1 MEKKIR
7 QLWNNKYIFFLHLF
21 VNAILIVFS
30 VTYYFSGDADM
41 VEKYIVSSAYAAI
54 CIILQLISFRG
65 KRHFL
70 AEQTVVGQIYYFL
83 QPAVALVLYY
93 MAFTKLEGTIF
104 LILMILYYF
113 ELFFYMAVGQK
124 ARRIALYIL
133 FLISYGVISVVMLV
147 FLIQDS
153 DSRVT
158 LSIGIREIATV
169 FCVLVL
175 LILVGEMLAVLWD
188 CFEEQILKQ
197 NRALE
202 DLNEVNES
210 LHEHQEK
217 INRVN
222 EKLGMQKIELQA
234 ANKKI
239 NRSHDEMSVQNEISS
254 AIASSV
260 EKEDMLKRVVNIM
273 QIRLDMDVVAIIL
286 EEDNSLL
293 VPGEEPQGRFV
304 ALSTVMGKSY
314 EKNLLDSVYETDLK
328 ELLLM
333 TKTYIQNTETDSVK
347 LFSKMTEEQ
356 ELPSMICLPIMN
368 QEERLGTLFVGKN
381 RNNAFMDSRAFY
393 ENIASQLSIGI
404 ANVRLYAKMNDMA
417 IRDGLTRIYNRR
429 YLTELLNE
437 YLTDAMARKVPVS
450 LALFDIDKF
459 KMVNDTYGHQ
469 CGDEVIRY
477 VATLLNKG
485 AIVNGGIA
493 GRYGGEE
500 FVVAF
505 CGKGLDET
513 YNIVKEI
520 HEKIRSEEV
529 TYGDKTIKVRASA
542 GIASYPETCADPG
555 ELLTRADWAMYHS
568 KKNGRDQ
575 ITIDSD
581 QISAQM

>member
-1 MEKKIR
+1 MESKIR
-7 QLWNNKYIFFLHLF
+7 QLWNNKYIFFLHMF
-21 VNAILIVFS
+21 VNIILLVYS
-30 VTYYFSGDADM
+30 ATYYFCGEAEI
-41 VEKYIVSSAYAAI
+41 VEKYVFISSYAVL
-54 CIILQLISFRG
+54 CGLLELISFKG
-65 KRHFL
+65 KRAFL
-70 AEQTVVGQIYYFL
+70 ADQTFVGQIYYFL
-83 QPAVALVLYY
+83 RPAIALVLYY
-93 MAFTKLEGTIF
+93 MSFTKLEGIIF
-104 LILMILYYF
+104 LILTILYYY
-113 ELFFYMAVGQK
+113 ELFFYTAIGQK
-124 ARRIALYIL
+124 TRRVTLYIL
-133 FLISYGVISVVMLV
+133 FLLAYGVVSVAMLV

-158 LSIGIREIATV
+158 LAIGVREIATV
-169 FCVLVL
+169 FTVLVL
-175 LILVGEMLAVLWD
+175 LVLVGEMLAVLWD
-188 CFEEQILKQ
+188 YFELQILKQ

-254 AIASSV
+254 AIAVSI
-260 EKEDMLKRVVNIM
+260 EKEDMLKRVVSIM

-304 ALSTVMGKSY
+304 ALSTVMGKNY

-328 ELLLM
+328 EILLM

-347 LFSKMTEEQ
+347 LFAKVTEEQ
-356 ELPSMICLPIMN
+356 ELPSIICLPIMN

-381 RNNAFMDSRAFY
+381 RINAFMDSRAFY

-429 YLTELLNE
+429 HLTEILNQ

-485 AIVNGGIA
+485 ALANGGIA

-505 CGKGLDET
+505 CGKGLEET
-513 YNIVKEI
+513 HRIVKEI

-529 TYGDKTIKVRASA
+529 VYEGKRIQVRASV
-542 GIASYPETCADPG
+542 GIASYPETCDDPG